1 MILHRRS
8 QKADLLKQV
17 PLFSNLSKRQLNQ
30 IAKHADQA
38 EMREGRVFAQ
48 QGRTGRE
55 FVFIVDGKA
64 HVKKDGK
71 VIRSLSS
78 GDFFGEISLVD
89 GQPRTATVTAETD
102 GTLLV
107 VNGRSFDH
115 LLNTIPGLQK
125 KIMVALCKYIRRAE
139 EIENR

>member
-8 QKADLLKQV
+8 QKADMLKQV
-17 PLFSNLSKRQLNQ
+17 PLFSNLSKRQLNE
-30 IAKHADQA
+30 IGKYVDQA
-38 EMREGRVFAQ
+38 KMREGRVFAQ

-64 HVKKDGK
+64 HVTKDGK

-78 GDFFGEISLVD
+78 GDFFGEISLID
-89 GQPRTATVTAETD
+89 GQVTAETD

-115 LLNTIPGLQK
+115 LLDTIPGLRK
-125 KIMVALCKYIRRAE
+125 KIMLGLCNYIRRAE
-139 EIENR
+139 EAVNK